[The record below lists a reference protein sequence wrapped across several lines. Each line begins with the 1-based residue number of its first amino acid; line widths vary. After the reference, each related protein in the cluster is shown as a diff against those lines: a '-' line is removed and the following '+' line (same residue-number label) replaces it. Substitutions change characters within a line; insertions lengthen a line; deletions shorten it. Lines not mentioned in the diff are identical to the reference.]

1 MPEPVCRII
10 SASAGTGKT
19 YRLSLEY
26 IAILIQY
33 YGVEDFRIDNILALT
48 FTRKAT
54 AEIRA
59 RIMLHLYIL
68 LHPNPDKPKER
79 PNLIKDLRTL
89 VPGDEN
95 DLDASE
101 QNRILSAYREIGCDS
116 SKLQV
121 MTIDAYIGSIFR
133 NIVRP
138 MRNLETYDIDNQAVA
153 KRMPFLLDHLMQPEF
168 RRRLNKLLSRK
179 LNRSLDDYSKFF
191 SSLINSR
198 WLYYMIKRRLDAQAE
213 PGEKRV
219 VDIVPAADPHPELA
233 GYLAAMQSLI
243 TILHELRMSEG
254 KDFSAALFNSAF
266 RSLGSNEGD
275 SLSSILETIRNAAA
289 SPNLADKMLGVL
301 SGKNIWNATSIS
313 KKKYPELTDQ
323 LTEAQAK
330 AKLHLA
336 NYLMEKLYL
345 PEQQEI
351 IEIWGII
358 LKEYDRLIYRY
369 KNMTYSDISWFS
381 FEALFSEEPQI
392 FDPQSEISATEFY
405 QFLSHRTRFL
415 LIDEFQDTS
424 LIQFNILHPII
435 AELTSGEGSK
445 PFQGLIV
452 VGDEKQSI
460 FGWRGGERDLLLN
473 LPQIFGPLQHLSLER
488 LGNSWRCPPS
498 LMSFINRIFRADA
511 IHDFLKENQF
521 RWDYEPI
528 HSAKADLEKEVEL
541 SFCLQNYSRGD
552 ASGFTSHEVYADF
565 VRRMVVPELAKDPH
579 GSIAI
584 LCRKGNDLAR
594 IQAVLDEL
602 DISNLYQPDRSIGE
616 HPLVS
621 PLLDWL
627 RFVAWGDWGDLL
639 SWLRSDYVRINS
651 AVLKATL
658 DIIAAHESSKNA
670 ATSPSCDFSTLPLVQ
685 HYATLAA
692 KQHSLLPS
700 CICQHI
706 VDQCLPLLTPSS
718 RDLLNLHH
726 FINVLSDWEVN
737 IADDALSIPELL
749 LYIAENTGADDLKQA
764 SISTEEGLQ
773 LLTIHKSKGLEFRRV
788 FLFYDLSAKH
798 ADDSQQLSWAL
809 DYRGKDFH
817 LLKDFGISLHYDRI
831 LKESD
836 YRQLWETSEQ
846 RAILEEMNTLYV
858 AFTRAKSKLHI
869 YFCYLN
875 KDPWPDYLASRTK
888 MNLPLLLCDAC
899 NSFFAEKGGYTRES
913 DAHMELSD
921 EALPDSLQQ
930 PIRYY
935 QSDWFEAPPEKQDET
950 KHNAVL
956 PHTTLTWSLPAKFP
970 FEALPEFGEM
980 ALQETN
986 FPMNWKQ
993 VWLEDKHNL
1002 IGELLHYHLSF
1013 IIRNDNR
1020 EHDYAHRR
1028 ALAQYGSL
1036 IPADKI
1042 REAMIS
1048 CRSFCAQNPWLFE
1061 DKWDYIR
1068 TELELKTPEGL
1079 IRIDRLMLSKKTKEA
1094 LIVDYKSGGIHD
1106 PLQLEK
1112 YKQAISAIPILN
1124 DFNIATRFCKV

>member
-1 MPEPVCRII
+1 MPEPICRII

-59 RIMLHLYIL
+59 RIFLQLEL
-68 LHPNPDKPKER
+68 LLNPSPKKPDDKA
-79 PNLIKDLRTL
+79 NLIKNLRKL
-89 VPGDEN
+89 VSGDAAE
-95 DLDASE
+95 LSIEE

-138 MRNLETYDIDNQAVA
+138 MRNIERFDIDNQAVA

-168 RRRLNKLLSRK
+168 RQRLNKLLSREVR
-179 LNRSLDDYSKFF
+179 RSLDSYEKFF
-191 SSLINSR
+191 TSLVNSR
-198 WLYYMIKRRLDAQAE
+198 WLYYMILRRIDAQAL

-219 VDIVPAADPHPELA
+219 MDIVPSPDPHPELEA
-233 GYLAAMQSLI
+233 FYAQMQSFI
-243 TILHELRMSEG
+243 TILSELRMAEG
-254 KDFSAALFNSAF
+254 KDFAEDLLNIDFRRLSDAGNGGWSAI
-266 RSLGSNEGD
+266 
-275 SLSSILETIRNAAA
+275 LSTIRKVGT
-289 SPNLADKMLGVL
+289 SLNLAERMLNVL
-301 SGKNIWNATSIS
+301 SGKNIWNGKSIS
-313 KKKYPELTDQ
+313 GKKYPEATQQ
-323 LTEAQAK
+323 LGEAQAE
-330 AKLHLA
+330 AKRHLA
-336 NYLMEKLYL
+336 NYLMEKLYI

-351 IEIWGII
+351 IDIWSII

-369 KNMTYSDISWFS
+369 KNMTYNDISWFS

-392 FDPQSEISATEFY
+392 FDPQSEVSATEFY

-473 LPQIFGPLQHLSLER
+473 LPHIFGPLQHLSLER
-488 LGNSWRCPPS
+488 LGHSWRCPPS
-498 LMSFINRIFRADA
+498 LMSFINRIFQSSA
-511 IHDFLKENQF
+511 IHNFLEENTL

-528 HSAKADLEKEVEL
+528 HSPNADLEKEVEL
-541 SFCLQNYSRGD
+541 SFCLQNYSRVD
-552 ASGFTSHEVYADF
+552 SSGLATGEVYADF
-565 VRRMVVPELAKDPH
+565 VHRMVAPALKEDPH

-584 LCRKGNDLAR
+584 LCRKGSDLAK
-594 IQAVLDEL
+594 IQTVLDEMQ
-602 DISNLYQPDRSIGE
+602 ISNLYQPDRSIGE

-621 PLLDWL
+621 PLLSWL

-639 SWLRSDYVRINS
+639 SCLRSDYLRIS
-651 AVLKATL
+651 TPLLKAAV
-658 DIIAAHESSKNA
+658 DIIAAYERDKNPA
-670 ATSPSCDFSTLPLVQ
+670 EPHACDFRDLPLLQ
-685 HYATLAA
+685 HYVSLAA
-692 KQHSLLPS
+692 MQRGLLPS
-700 CICQHI
+700 HICQSFI
-706 VDQCLPLLTPSS
+706 DLALPQMKPSQ

-726 FINVLSDWEVN
+726 FINILTDWELT
-737 IADDALSIPELL
+737 IASDASSIPQLL
-749 LYIAENTGADDLKQA
+749 LYLSENSSDEDLKQA

-788 FLFYDLSAKH
+788 FLFYDLSARH
-798 ADDSQQLSWAL
+798 ADDGQQLSWSLA
-809 DYRGKDFH
+809 YRGQDFH
-817 LLKDFGISLHYDRI
+817 FLQDYALSLHYDKI
-831 LKESD
+831 LKASD
-836 YRQLWETSEQ
+836 YRGLWETGER

-858 AFTRAKSKLHI
+858 ALTRAKSKLHI
-869 YFCYLN
+869 YFCYQN
-875 KDPWPDYLASRTK
+875 QKPWPEYLEKREK
-888 MNLPLLLCDAC
+888 LNLPLLLCDAC
-899 NSFFAEKGGYTRES
+899 NSFFSEKGSPRLAQ
-913 DAHMELSD
+913 DAFPEAD
-921 EALPDSLQQ
+921 EDAIPSAHQQDILQYRGDYFQ
-930 PIRYY
+930 AP
-935 QSDWFEAPPEKQDET
+935 EAPAT
-950 KHNAVL
+950 KAAEAISKPGPQSGWQL
-956 PHTTLTWSLPAKFP
+956 PREFP
-970 FEALPEFGEM
+970 YQTKPEFREM
-980 ALQETN
+980 AAQIENLN
-986 FPMNWKQ
+986 LNWKQ
-993 VWLEDKHNL
+993 VWLQDQASI

-1013 IIRNDNR
+1013 IIRNENR

-1028 ALAQYGSL
+1028 ALALYGSL
-1036 IPADKI
+1036 LPVEAI
-1042 REAMIS
+1042 RAAMDT

-1068 TELELKTPEGL
+1068 TELELKTSAGL
-1079 IRIDRLMLSKKTKEA
+1079 IRIDRLMLSKNSKEA

-1112 YKQAISAIPILN
+1112 YKQAVSGLRALA
-1124 DFNIATRFCKV
+1124 DFHIATRFCKV